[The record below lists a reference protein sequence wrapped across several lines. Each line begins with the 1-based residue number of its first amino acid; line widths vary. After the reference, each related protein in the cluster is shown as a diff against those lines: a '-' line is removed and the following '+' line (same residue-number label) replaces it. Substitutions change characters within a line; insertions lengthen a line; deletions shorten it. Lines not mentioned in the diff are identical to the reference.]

1 MRKKITNPGNK
12 TIYRIYSRDSHK
24 IIADLICLVGETY
37 DENNSL
43 LLFDPVATWKK
54 TLLAPGTYTMKEIM
68 VPIFKDGVCVYHS
81 PQGHGD
87 PGILQKESWIPCGMR
102 QSVW

>member
-81 PQGHGD
+81 PKVMEIREYCKKGAGY
-87 PGILQKESWIPCGMR
+87 PVG
-102 QSVW
+102 

>member
-1 MRKKITNPGNK
+1 MRKITNPGNK

-43 LLFDPVATWKK
+43 LLFDPVATWKRRCWLRG
-54 TLLAPGTYTMKEIM
+54 TLTY
-68 VPIFKDGVCVYHS
+68 
-81 PQGHGD
+81 
-87 PGILQKESWIPCGMR
+87 
-102 QSVW
+102 